1 MKWHSYIGAN
11 MKSKYEQKLTLL
23 PEKSINSG
31 CILEMSNS
39 LGTFGVSVLEETILV
54 QVLGEER
61 ALCGH
66 HLATIFT
73 EKCMH
78 AQDDPQGFGYGILHR
93 KKFCEVATFSD
104 VYAYFKEGN
113 LLNSRAWVGI
123 TENITGRFLFF
134 DQGKKIDT
142 WIKHCVNSYRSSLKD
157 VIDTFDHTS
166 EESTHQPVV
175 IHLGDFGHDFS
186 N

>member
-1 MKWHSYIGAN
+1 MKR
-11 MKSKYEQKLTLL
+11 KYEEKLTLL
-23 PEKSINSG
+23 PKNSISG
-31 CILEMSNS
+31 IRILEMSNS

-61 ALCGH
+61 ALCGQQ
-66 HLATIFT
+66 LATIFT
-73 EKCMH
+73 EKRMH
-78 AQDDPQGFGYGILHR
+78 AQDDPKRFGYGILHR
-93 KKFCEVATFSD
+93 KKFREVATLSD
-104 VYAYFKEGN
+104 VYVHIKENN
-113 LLNSRAWVGI
+113 LLNSRAWIGI

-142 WIKHCVNSYRSSLKD
+142 WIKQCINSYRSSLKD
-157 VIDTFDHTS
+157 VISTFDHTS
-166 EESTHQPVV
+166 EESAHQPVV

>member
-1 MKWHSYIGAN
+1 MKR
-11 MKSKYEQKLTLL
+11 KYEEKLTLL
-23 PEKSINSG
+23 PKNSISG
-31 CILEMSNS
+31 VLILEMSNS

-66 HLATIFT
+66 RLAEIFG
-73 EKCMH
+73 EKRMY
-78 AQDDPQGFGYGILHR
+78 AQDDPTRFGYGVLHR
-93 KKFCEVATFSD
+93 KKFHDVATLSE
-104 VYAYFKEGN
+104 VYAYFKKNN

-123 TENITGRFLFF
+123 TDNSTGRFLFF
-134 DQGKKIDT
+134 DKGKKVDV
-142 WIKHCVNSYRSSLKD
+142 WIKHCIESYRSSLKD

-175 IHLGDFGHDFS
+175 IHLGDFGHDF
-186 N
+186 

>member
-1 MKWHSYIGAN
+1 MKR
-11 MKSKYEQKLTLL
+11 KYEQKLTLL
-23 PEKSINSG
+23 PKNSISARR
-31 CILEMSNS
+31 ILEMSNS

-66 HLATIFT
+66 RLAEIFG

-78 AQDDPQGFGYGILHR
+78 AQGDPMRFGYGVLHR
-93 KKFCEVATFSD
+93 KKFHDVATLSD
-104 VYAYFKEGN
+104 VYAYFKENN
-113 LLNSRAWVGI
+113 LLNSRVWVGI

-175 IHLGDFGHDFS
+175 IHLADFS